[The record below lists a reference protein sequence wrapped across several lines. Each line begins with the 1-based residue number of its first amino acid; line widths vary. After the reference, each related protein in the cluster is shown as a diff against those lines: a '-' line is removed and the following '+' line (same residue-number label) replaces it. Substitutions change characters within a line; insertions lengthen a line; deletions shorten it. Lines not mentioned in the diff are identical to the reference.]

1 MSEPLVIWLPEDL
14 DDAWAY
20 YKSAEVQGW
29 AADENERNELAKVGN
44 GGCYV
49 ICPGTWFRVFPH
61 SLPEMKSSERLSAA
75 GFAIEEKLAAPL
87 DEQHIVLGDGD
98 DQRVGVVDKKLMST
112 VMERLDSHGI
122 TPASLIAEFEAFA
135 RDMDAQTSWNRT
147 IHPGPMGYSLD
158 AVLEGDNPLS
168 LIPLMRFE
176 GALNYAQ
183 GGFSRR
189 SRRSFGTQQWTALA
203 ATLALAFFTWLGWQ
217 WADARAMNAQASEMR
232 AEAAKLYTEATGK
245 KAPPNFRRTVER
257 RIKSGGETTS
267 DFVTLTALFFNGVK
281 TVDQVYVDSMRY
293 NEARGALIVKM
304 VYPGFDSANELEVA
318 FKNTPVNFKPGAVRD
333 QKGQLV
339 GEAEL
344 TMGAPR

>member
-1 MSEPLVIWLPEDL
+1 MSEPLIIWLPEDL

-20 YKSAEVQGW
+20 YKSADVQGW
-29 AADENERNELAKVGN
+29 AADDNERSGLATLDN
-44 GGCYV
+44 GACYV
-49 ICPGTWFRVFPH
+49 VCPGTWFRVFPH
-61 SLPEMKSSERLSAA
+61 SLPEMKASERVSAA

-87 DEQHIVLGDGD
+87 DEQHIVLGTGEE
-98 DQRVGVVDKKLMST
+98 QRVGVVNKDLMDI
-112 VMERLDSHGI
+112 VMTRLDLHGI
-122 TPASLIAEFEAFA
+122 SPSSVLAEYEAFA
-135 RDMDAQTSWNRT
+135 RDVDTQTSWNRT

-168 LIPLMRFE
+168 LIPLMQFDD
-176 GALNYAQ
+176 ALNYAQ
-183 GGFSRR
+183 GSFSRR
-189 SRRSFGTQQWTALA
+189 RSRGFGTQHWAALA
-203 ATLALAFFTWLGWQ
+203 ATIALAFFTWMGWQ
-217 WADARAMNAQASEMR
+217 WADARAMNAQASDMR
-232 AEAAKLYTEATGK
+232 AEAARLYIEATGK

-267 DFVTLTALFFNGVK
+267 DFVTLTALFFEGVK
-281 TVDQVYVDSMRY
+281 KVDQVYVDSMRY

-318 FKNTPVNFKPGAVRD
+318 FKNTPVNFRAGAVRD

-344 TMGAPR
+344 TMGPSQ